1 MSDTAAAPAAPPTA
15 ANNLTF
21 SHVVAM
27 ATTVL
32 GAALLITASS
42 ANLNVLGDAT
52 MQRAAGIV
60 VFSLGLWATGV
71 VPEFFTSLVFLFLC
85 AVFAIAPPG
94 VVFSGFQ
101 ASAMWLVFGGLV
113 IGLAVNETG
122 LARRLVH
129 AMVDYIPA
137 NYFGILSSVIAAGGV
152 LAFII
157 PSALSRAVLITP
169 IAMELAARLGFA
181 EGSKGRTGIVL
192 AAGMATTLPAFAILP
207 SNVPNL
213 VLSASAE
220 SLFNIHFE
228 YGHYLALNFPVL
240 GVFSLLATLGL
251 NWIFFHEAPSRDSA
265 PSESGDVTGGERKL
279 AAILMITVAL
289 WATDF
294 IHGISP
300 AWVAMGAALICAAPR
315 VGVLKTSDLVKKV
328 NFAPWLFVAGVVG
341 LGAVASHSG
350 LGAALGKG
358 LLALT
363 GQHIGGGL
371 NGFSALVAIGMSIA
385 FATTLPAVPAV
396 MTPLA
401 ATLSTATGWP
411 IDTVLMAQVP
421 TWVLIPLPYLAP
433 PILVTLSMAG
443 ITARRAAPLMLIYFV
458 LGIAIALPL
467 HFYWARHLGYFM

>member
-1 MSDTAAAPAAPPTA
+1 MSNTAPRSTTADTPI
-15 ANNLTF
+15 NHLSF
-21 SHVVAM
+21 SHLVAV
-27 ATTVL
+27 TTMVL
-32 GAALLITASS
+32 GVALVITASI
-42 ANLNVLGDAT
+42 ANLNILGEAN
-52 MQRAAGIV
+52 MQRAAGII

-94 VVFSGFQ
+94 VIFSGFQ

-113 IGLAVNETG
+113 IGLAVHETG
-122 LARRLVH
+122 LAKRLVH
-129 AMVDYIPA
+129 AMVAYIPA
-137 NYFGILSSVIAAGGV
+137 NYFGILASVIAAGGV
-152 LAFII
+152 LAFVI

-192 AAGMATTLPAFAILP
+192 AAGMGTTLPAFAILP

-240 GVFSLLATLGL
+240 GVFSMLATLGL
-251 NWIFFHEAPSRDSA
+251 NWLFFREAPTRDGA
-265 PSESGDVTGGERKL
+265 PSQSGGVTGNERKL
-279 AAILMITVAL
+279 AVILMITVAL

-294 IHGISP
+294 IHGVSP
-300 AWVAMGAALICAAPR
+300 AWVAMGAALLCAAPG
-315 VGVLKTSDLVKKV
+315 VGVLKTQDLVKKI
-328 NFAPWLFVAGVVG
+328 NYAPWLFVAGVVG

-350 LGAALGKG
+350 LGATLGKG

-363 GQHIGGGL
+363 GQNIGGGL
-371 NGFSALVAIGMSIA
+371 AGFSTLVAVGMSVA
-385 FATTLPAVPAV
+385 FATTLPAVPAI

-401 ATLSTATGWP
+401 TTLSSATGWP

-443 ITARRAAPLMLIYFV
+443 ITARRAAPLMIVYFI
-458 LGIAIALPL
+458 LGVVIALPL
-467 HFYWARHLGYFM
+467 HFYWARYLGVFM